1 MDGWSALNRWIITTV
16 RNEKAEFRSSSVW
29 LGAGF
34 QAEKV
39 DCGVP
44 EGTQENIDLEYEGVK
59 LDRLLPGVRL
69 RWRLPGVL
77 CCGAGSQRTTKM

>member
-1 MDGWSALNRWIITTV
+1 MDGWSALNRWITTTV

-39 DCGVP
+39 DLNSGKLGKALNQHV
-44 EGTQENIDLEYEGVK
+44 DFLEV
-59 LDRLLPGVRL
+59 
-69 RWRLPGVL
+69 VL
-77 CCGAGSQRTTKM
+77 